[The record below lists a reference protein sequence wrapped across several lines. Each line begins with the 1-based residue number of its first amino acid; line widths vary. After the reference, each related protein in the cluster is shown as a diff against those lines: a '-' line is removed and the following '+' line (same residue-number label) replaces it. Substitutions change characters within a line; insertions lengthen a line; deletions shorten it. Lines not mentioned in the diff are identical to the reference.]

1 MYSFLQS
8 ILGDKKGGDIFK
20 CFGAWH
26 FFYIFLA
33 AAAAAVFC
41 LLLRKKGQNAK
52 DRAADALICIAFGLY
67 MLDFFIMPL
76 AYGEID
82 IEKLPFHACT
92 ATCVM
97 CFLSRR
103 AGFLKNL
110 RVHFA
115 LLGFIS
121 NFVYLVYP
129 AGVMWHAV
137 HPLCYRVV
145 QTLVFHAVMTVYG
158 LVTLVFDEKRLSF
171 GTLYKDAAVLAGMI
185 LWALLGNTVYNG
197 PRFYNWFFVV
207 GDPFGMIDESI
218 APFIMPFLDFA
229 VFFAVEVLIVSAF
242 VFARKSAKGRIK
254 ND

>member
-1 MYSFLQS
+1 MNAFLQD
-8 ILGDKKGGDIFK
+8 LLADKKGGEIFT

-26 FFYIFLA
+26 FVYIA
-33 AAAAAVFC
+33 AAALLIAV
-41 LLLRKKGQNAK
+41 LVPVLRKKGRGAK
-52 DRAADALICIAFGLY
+52 DRAANALIGIAFGLY
-67 MLDFFIMPL
+67 MLDFFLMPL

-103 AGFLKNL
+103 VAFLKNL

-145 QTLVFHAVMTVYG
+145 QTLVFHGIMTAYG
-158 LVTLVFDEKRLSF
+158 LITLLFDEYRLSF
-171 GTLYKDAAVLAGMI
+171 KKLYKDALVLAGMI
-185 LWALLGNTVYNG
+185 LWALLGNTAYNG
-197 PRFYNWFFVV
+197 SRFYNWFFVV
-207 GDPFGMIDESI
+207 EDPFGMFGADV

-229 VFFAVEVLIVSAF
+229 LFFAAEVLVVA
-242 VFARKSAKGRIK
+242 VFAFAGRRGGRGAET
-254 ND
+254 